1 MRYCKLCHRLI
12 PDNLSECAHCA
23 KKAGRSF
30 VDEAIE
36 IEQMNKPLSEAFKKA
51 DGEPKDEKTTEIA
64 TAEENKP
71 AKAVDKEEDTD
82 EPKREEKAEKE
93 STEKKR
99 KFDFGAVIRQTDEL
113 FEGLEPTAEEPEQ
126 AKAETLEDAFKGLFR
141 HKEKEPENKDAV
153 EDKTGETKAKGKEN
167 KKLNQTLFDLDMS
180 VGEVKVTAKKRTKAE
195 NDGTG
200 ELEKEVIEKLSPEEE
215 NNGGRYTKLTISLV
229 ALLIAVLLGLGIY
242 AIAAH
247 STGKS
252 VEVGDDLMLEYLCGE
267 WLSDKYSYADEE
279 TAQYRELLTINE
291 NGTYTIQF
299 FIINDNP
306 TGYLDGSWQVEN
318 SMSGIVAFKDEDSS
332 VNFIN
337 SEKGRKYEY
346 IRYLINT
353 DKGTMTLRE
362 YYDEKKTDYY
372 DVQFTKLSEK

>member
-1 MRYCKLCHRLI
+1 M
-12 PDNLSECAHCA
+12 
-23 KKAGRSF
+23 
-30 VDEAIE
+30 
-36 IEQMNKPLSEAFKKA
+36 
-51 DGEPKDEKTTEIA
+51 
-64 TAEENKP
+64 
-71 AKAVDKEEDTD
+71 
-82 EPKREEKAEKE
+82 
-93 STEKKR
+93 
-99 KFDFGAVIRQTDEL
+99 
-113 FEGLEPTAEEPEQ
+113 
-126 AKAETLEDAFKGLFR
+126 FR

-267 WLSDKYSYADEE
+267 WLSDKYSYADDE